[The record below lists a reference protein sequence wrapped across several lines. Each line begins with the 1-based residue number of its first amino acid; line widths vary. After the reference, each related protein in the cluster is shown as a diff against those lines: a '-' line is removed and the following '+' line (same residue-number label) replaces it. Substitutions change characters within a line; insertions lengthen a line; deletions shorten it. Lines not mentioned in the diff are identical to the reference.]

1 MLRSVN
7 SFFADQTAVVVGA
20 LAVSLMV
27 LLAAVDYTTG
37 NELSFSIF
45 YLIPISIAA
54 WYGNRAM
61 GFGMSLLSAL
71 TWMIVETSD
80 QPHSQTWI
88 LLWNT
93 GVRLLFFA
101 VVAYLLAELR
111 AQLQRHQDLAR
122 KDSLTGL
129 LNRSGF
135 FERAEVSINA
145 ASRYGYTIAIAYIDL
160 DGFKSIN
167 DTMGHSQGDEALKAV
182 GNLLEGASRSSD
194 VVARVGGDEFVVML
208 PDTNVRGAR
217 AYFEKL
223 HVALQS
229 DMDEH
234 GWTGLGTSIGA
245 VVFEKAPEDI
255 SDALR
260 RADDLMYRVKQSGKS
275 GLLVEEA
282 AVIVDLGCGS
292 AAVARGAD
300 SGTMRAK

>member
-1 MLRSVN
+1 
-7 SFFADQTAVVVGA
+7 VVVGA
-20 LAVSLMV
+20 LAASLMV

-45 YLIPISIAA
+45 YLIPISIAV
-54 WYGNRAM
+54 WYGNRVM

-71 TWMIVETSD
+71 TWMIVETMD
-80 QPHSQTWI
+80 PPRSQTWI
-88 LLWNT
+88 LLWNS

-101 VVAYLLAELR
+101 VVAYLLAELK
-111 AQLQRHQDLAR
+111 AQMQRHQDLAR

-129 LNRSGF
+129 LNRAGF
-135 FERAEVSINA
+135 FERAEASVNA

-208 PDTNVRGAR
+208 PDTNVPGAR

-223 HVALQS
+223 HLALQS
-229 DMDEH
+229 DMDER
-234 GWTGLGTSIGA
+234 GWIGLGTSIGA

-275 GLLVEEA
+275 GLLVEQA
-282 AVIVDLGCGS
+282 ASLTVDLGCDS
-292 AAVARGAD
+292 AAVARSAD
-300 SGTMRAK
+300 SGTMPAK